1 MFSKGQLI
9 FAGLF
14 AIAFAVVIFL
24 SYKKDKKLH
33 LKNYKG
39 VKWVGLTFII
49 FVIILFIIRTLLK
62 N

>member
-14 AIAFAVVIFL
+14 AIVFAMVIFL
-24 SYKKDKKLH
+24 SYKRDKKLH

-39 VKWVGLTFII
+39 VRWVGIAFIA
-49 FVIILFIIRTLLK
+49 FVIILFVIRAFLK
-62 N
+62 D

>member
-9 FAGLF
+9 FAAFFVVAF
-14 AIAFAVVIFL
+14 AIIIFL

-33 LKNYKG
+33 TKNYKG
-39 VKWVGLTFII
+39 VKWVGIVFVIFI
-49 FVIILFIIRTLLK
+49 IILFAIKEWLK